1 MYINTYIDL
10 LLYFTTVEMLDNGTE
25 VLNINIVFYGAVS
38 RTIKQPTTSTWLLSR
53 WYLLKFLAPVFFYPQ
68 ILGTIER

>member
-1 MYINTYIDL
+1 MCINTYIDL

-38 RTIKQPTTSTWLLSR
+38 RTIKQPMTSTWLLSIVLLVIGDT
-53 WYLLKFLAPVFFYPQ
+53 YLSS
-68 ILGTIER
+68 